1 MLNRFAAFSAAL
13 VLVAVGFIQG
23 VIVASPA
30 SAVPAFRVLITGD
43 SITQGSSGDY
53 TWRYRL
59 WNKLAG
65 TAPGNVSF
73 VGTRTDLYD
82 NVNDAFGS
90 QYYAAS
96 FSAKAHSAEWG
107 DTFIKEIPKIAS
119 EVSTNDANTL
129 VVMLGSNDLSFLT
142 SPADTIANLRT
153 YIANARAA
161 KPGLDVVVGEIVNRY
176 DPWADACI
184 LVTEGN
190 DYAARLQTMA
200 SDLNTTSQRVVI
212 APTRTGW
219 DARIHTWDG
228 THPNP
233 TGEALIAQ
241 RVSQGLAQIGVG
253 TSSPDVT
260 GTLNWNVTAPGVT
273 VTPGSEQAQLGW
285 SRTSTGA
292 TGFFIEVRLVNNN
305 GAWQRL
311 PYPIGGNGWT
321 STGLAAGGTY
331 QFRIVPAKIWN
342 TGLAGPATST
352 TVTGPTPGSISSVSV
367 SAGGDSSWG
376 GKEANASWSSAT
388 NAQGYIL
395 SSRLMSSGTLTWAD
409 LPYPVST
416 LSWTFGALPPGR
428 YHQFRIQPVRGFL
441 SGPWKSSSTI
451 RIKGIPGSRV
461 YVALGDSY
469 SSGLGSTSTDSGG
482 GYTGGTC
489 YRTPNAWAYDMQTP
503 FQYYTSLGACA
514 GAKVVD
520 VYSQL
525 TPMMNTFAARPGRPQ
540 LVTVTVGGNDAD
552 FAGKLK
558 HCVIG
563 ACADEETEMGTLIDG
578 LPSRLRQLYA
588 NIQNGAPYTDIV
600 AGGYPWVIEV
610 GGESNNIACQGI
622 GNDERGMINRLVTRM
637 NSVISG
643 AASDV
648 GIWSVGQTVR
658 SKFVGH
664 NACVGGI
671 NEWINAADGD
681 SGEPYGIGPNSFHP
695 NPGGQFGYAL
705 AFSDAIVSLA
715 G

>member
-1 MLNRFAAFSAAL
+1 MSNRFAALSAAF
-13 VLVAVGFIQG
+13 VLVAVSFIQS
-23 VIVASPA
+23 VVVASPA

-59 WNKLAG
+59 WNKLAD

-96 FSAKAHSAEWG
+96 FSAKAHSAVWG
-107 DTFIKEIPKIAS
+107 DTFINELPKIAS
-119 EVSTNDANTL
+119 EVSTSDANTL
-129 VVMLGSNDLSFLT
+129 VVMLGSNDLSFWT

-161 KPGLDVVVGEIVNRY
+161 KPGLDVVVGEVVNKY
-176 DPWADACI
+176 DPWADSYN
-184 LVTEGN
+184 LVAEGN

-200 SDLNTTSQRVVI
+200 SELNTTSERVVI

-219 DARIHTWDG
+219 DAKIHTWDG

-241 RVSQGLAQIGVG
+241 RISQGLAQIGIG

-260 GTLNWNVTAPGVT
+260 GNLNWNVTAPGVS
-273 VTPGSEQAQLGW
+273 VTSGSEQAQLGW

-352 TVTGPTPGSISSVSV
+352 TVTGPTPGSIASVSV

-395 SSRLMSSGTLTWAD
+395 SSRLMSNGTLVWDD

-416 LSWTFGALPPGR
+416 LSWTFGMLPPGR

-441 SGPWKSSSTI
+441 SGPWASSSTT
-451 RIKGIPGSRV
+451 RIHGLPGDRV

-469 SSGLGSTSTDSGG
+469 SSGLGSSGEYDAG
-482 GYTGGTC
+482 C
-489 YRTPNAWAYDMQTP
+489 HRASNAWA
-503 FQYYTSLGACA
+503 FQLQPAFQSATSLRACA
-514 GAKVVD
+514 GDTISGVRGQM
-520 VYSQL
+520 SS
-525 TPMMNTFAARPGRPQ
+525 MNSYFAARTSKPQ
-540 LVTVTVGGNDAD
+540 LITLTVGGNDVGFVD
-552 FAGKLK
+552 TLN
-558 HCVIG
+558 HCVTG
-563 ACADEETEMGTLIDG
+563 SCASDESEIWNRID
-578 LPSRLRQLYA
+578 SVESSLRSLY
-588 NIQNGAPYTDIV
+588 NDIQAAQPYSDLV
-600 AGGYPWVIEV
+600 VGGYPWVVEPGGTSGNALCDRLGANERDMVARLSTHMNDTIASAAHSAGAWTV
-610 GGESNNIACQGI
+610 G
-622 GNDERGMINRLVTRM
+622 
-637 NSVISG
+637 NSV
-643 AASDV
+643 
-648 GIWSVGQTVR
+648 R
-658 SKFVGH
+658 SQFVGH
-664 NACVGGI
+664 NACVNGI
-671 NEWINAADGD
+671 DEWIHAGNLD
-681 SGEPYGIGPNSFHP
+681 IGGTNGFIDAKSFHP
-695 NPGGQFGYAL
+695 KDSGQVAYAI
-705 AFSDAIVSLA
+705 AFSNTLINLSQ
-715 G
+715 